1 MGEKQGKALVVGAGI
16 SGIRSALDLAES
28 GCDVTLIDAAP
39 HMGGVLSKLEYQF
52 PTDGC
57 GMCRMLPMAD
67 RDTCL
72 QACLRKGLVHGGINL
87 MLSTTL
93 KGLEGEAGKYRV
105 TLETEPC
112 IIDPRLCTGCDKCS
126 EVCPVTIPDSFNQGL
141 STTKAVHLPVSHA
154 IPNVYTIDMDH
165 CTLCGECETV
175 CPFGAIHL
183 PGEGRLELKIPRT
196 RMEMDVGAV
205 VLACG
210 IDYYDPRTGVDTF
223 GYKELKDVVSNIEL
237 ERILSGT
244 GPFEGSL
251 KRPSDGKEPDR
262 MAWIQCVGSRD
273 LEFPAC
279 SSVCCMI
286 ALKEAVL
293 VRKRSRCTIE
303 TVIYYMD
310 MRCFSKEFE
319 AYRRRAENEYGVI
332 LKKGRPHSVR
342 YNRNT
347 GGLGIYITG
356 DSGVR
361 EDEEYDMV
369 VLSLG
374 QRPGKGVKEL
384 SQVTG
389 IGLNPLGFFEEPPLW
404 EYDKT
409 GVFAAGS
416 ASGLKDIGESVIHS
430 SSASAMALKVIHEAG
445 SSHDE
450 GSEPL
455 NGFRDVSAQVP
466 DIGVVLC
473 QCPSG
478 PDIEHQ
484 VRSIAARDVH
494 VSGVMAMDRIC
505 TREGWDGMLEAL
517 AEKNFNRILVL
528 ACSPQL
534 FLDKKDAVS
543 RAMDLDPAYIDFAD
557 LGKGEALASTV
568 KMGLARIRY
577 ANRLNSMAWAM
588 VPKVLVAGGGIGGMT
603 AALSVADSG
612 FQAVLVERG
621 PRLGGNLLWLD
632 VDITGNDFGRLLE
645 NTCRR
650 VENHPGIRVFTN
662 TVIEDSNGVPGNYV
676 TKLKPCG
683 NNSGENT
690 ATANLDT
697 GENDGKIIEHGAVIL
712 ATGGRE
718 AETTAHGHGTNDAVM
733 TNRELE
739 QGLKA
744 KTVDPVNMQVA
755 VMIQCV
761 DSRIDSREYCSRIC
775 CKSSLKNALEM
786 KRLNPDLDIY
796 VLYREMMSYGFS
808 EIYFKEAREK
818 GVIFIRYGPDR
829 KPEVFSGPD
838 GTMVKVHEP
847 LLHRPMEI
855 RSDLVVLATGI
866 VPSTLHPLAALFDA
880 EVDDYSFFKEAD
892 SKWRPVDAVNGG
904 VFACGLALGPR
915 DAKESMASARAA
927 AMGAVRLI
935 SRRPPGVSLVTAGIK
950 HSLCTLCER
959 CIDSCVYGA
968 RTLDADAGKIGI
980 DPVACQGCGS
990 CAAVCTNSASFL
1002 NNYLDQQMLEII
1014 DAAI

>member
-1 MGEKQGKALVVGAGI
+1 MGEKQGRALVVGAGI
-16 SGIRSALDLAES
+16 SGIRSALDLAET

-52 PTDGC
+52 PSDGC

-72 QACLRKGLVHGGINL
+72 QACLRKGLVHGGIDL
-87 MLSTTL
+87 MLSTSL
-93 KGLEGEAGKYRV
+93 KGLEGEPGKYRV
-105 TLETEPC
+105 TLGTEPC
-112 IIDPRLCTGCDKCS
+112 IIDPSLCTGCNRCS
-126 EVCPVTIPDSFNQGL
+126 EVCPVTIPDPFNQGL
-141 STTKAVHLPVSHA
+141 STTKAVHLPVPHA
-154 IPNVYTIDMDH
+154 IPNIYTIDMDH
-165 CTLCGECETV
+165 CTLCGECETA
-175 CPFGAIHL
+175 CPFGAITL
-183 PGEGRLELKIPRT
+183 PGNGMLALKIPRT
-196 RMEMDVGAV
+196 HVEMDVGAV

-210 IDYYDPRTGVDTF
+210 IDYYDPATGVNTF
-223 GYKELKDVVSNIEL
+223 GFKELKDVVSNIEL

-244 GPFEGSL
+244 GPFKGLL
-251 KRPSDGKEPDR
+251 KRPSDGRVPTR

-273 LEFPAC
+273 MEFPAC

-293 VRKRSRCTIE
+293 VRKRSGGTIE

-332 LKKGRPHSVR
+332 LKRARPHSVR
-342 YNRNT
+342 HDRNT
-347 GGLGIYITG
+347 GSLCLYITG
-356 DSGVR
+356 DSAVR
-361 EDEEYDMV
+361 EDEAFDMV

-374 QRPGKGVKEL
+374 QRPGKSVKEL
-384 SQVTG
+384 AEITG
-389 IGLNPLGFFEEPPLW
+389 IGLNPLGFFEAPLSG
-404 EYDKT
+404 EGDKT
-409 GVFAAGS
+409 GVFVAGS

-430 SSASAMALKVIHEAG
+430 SSASAMALKVIHGAKK
-445 SSHDE
+445 SNDE
-450 GSEPL
+450 ETEPL
-455 NGFRDVSAQVP
+455 NGFRDVSTQVP

-473 QCPSG
+473 QCPNG
-478 PDIEHQ
+478 LDIEEQ
-484 VRSIAARDVH
+484 VKSIAAGDVH

-505 TREGWDGMLEAL
+505 TREGWDKMLEAL
-517 AEKNFNRILVL
+517 AGKSFNRILVL

-534 FLDKKDAVS
+534 FLDKKTAIS
-543 RAMDLDPAYIDFAD
+543 KAMDLDPAYIDFAD
-557 LGKGEALASTV
+557 MGKGEPLASTV

-577 ANRLNSMAWAM
+577 AHRLNSVAGAM
-588 VPKVLVAGGGIGGMT
+588 VPKVLVVGGGIGGMT

-612 FQAVLVERG
+612 FEAVLVEKE
-621 PRLGGNLLWLD
+621 PRLGGNLVRLD
-632 VDITGNDFGRLLE
+632 KDITGHDFGRLLDK
-645 NTCRR
+645 TCQR
-650 VENHPGIRVFTN
+650 VEEHPGIRFFTN
-662 TVIEDSNGVPGNYV
+662 AVVGDSRGGPGNYTTIIKV
-676 TKLKPCG
+676 
-683 NNSGENT
+683 
-690 ATANLDT
+690 D
-697 GENDGKIIEHGAVIL
+697 ENDNKRIGHGAVIL

-718 AETTAHGHGTNDAVM
+718 AETTAYGYGTSDAVM
-733 TNRELE
+733 TNLE
-739 QGLKA
+739 VEQALKA
-744 KTVDPVNMQVA
+744 GTMDPVNMNVV

-761 DSRIDSREYCSRIC
+761 DSRCDTREYCSRIC
-775 CKSSLKNALEM
+775 CNSSLKHALEM
-786 KRLNPDLDIY
+786 KRINPDLDVY

-818 GVIFIRYGPDR
+818 GVIFIRYSLEQKSQVISGTDGP
-829 KPEVFSGPD
+829 V
-838 GTMVKVHEP
+838 VKVHEP
-847 LLHRPMEI
+847 ILNRTMEI

-866 VPSTLHPLAALFDA
+866 LPSAIQSLAALFDA
-880 EVDDYSFFKEAD
+880 GVDDYNFFKEAD

-935 SRRPPGVSLVTAGIK
+935 SSKPAGVSLVTAGIK

-968 RTLDADAGKIGI
+968 RILDPDAGKIRI

-990 CAAVCTNSASFL
+990 CAVVCTNSASFV

-1014 DAAI
+1014 DAVI